1 MSRRRRSYSR
11 GTGSRRKL
19 VWVRAHDTLSVAA
32 AIAPALAVPT
42 RVDLLSAFEASLGAS
57 PIGAT
62 VVRTRGYM
70 QVSDVDPIANAN
82 IAFRACAYV
91 GNNNEV
97 QRGPDANDN
106 AFDDLS
112 ENKDYFLFEPFFLA
126 PTDADSV
133 AVNGTDPASRMIDVK
148 SSRKIEE
155 LNQTIILDVSAD
167 SSNLAVTSNT
177 AFAFDLSLLL
187 MLP

>member
-1 MSRRRRSYSR
+1 MARRRTFSR
-11 GTGSRRKL
+11 GRGSRRKM
-19 VWVRAHDTLSVAA
+19 VWVRAHDSLTVAA
-32 AIAPALAVPT
+32 AIAPALAAPT

-70 QVSDVDPIANAN
+70 TVTDVDPVANAV
-82 IAFRACAYV
+82 IAFRATAYV

-97 QRGPDANDN
+97 ERGPDSNDN
-106 AFDDLS
+106 SFDQLS
-112 ENKDYFLFEPFFLA
+112 ENKDYFLFEPFIF
-126 PTDADSV
+126 PETESV
-133 AVNGTDPASRMIDVK
+133 AQWGGGDPTTRMIDVK

-167 SSNLAVTSNT
+167 SPNLAQTSNT
-177 AFAFDLSLLL
+177 GFHFDLSLLL